1 MCALINAIHL
11 QNNNQFVIAPLVET
25 ALLHTPSDLRIVP
38 ESLFSHNVMQS
49 DEKFLACAPAN
60 NIYSQSRIL
69 VGYVVTLAPNQIDF
83 FNTRRD
89 GEERKKNCRK
99 KTVIEIAKVIA
110 RNAQEEEKTKD
121 ASDTL

>member
-1 MCALINAIHL
+1 MRNFSRAHQQTTFIHK
-11 QNNNQFVIAPLVET
+11 VA
-25 ALLHTPSDLRIVP
+25 
-38 ESLFSHNVMQS
+38 
-49 DEKFLACAPAN
+49 
-60 NIYSQSRIL
+60 YL